1 MKTFVYNAGA
11 LYSWL
16 TNGARQMLATR
27 FEASLSVCCCWHEL
41 HQLNSSRQIN
51 LVLVGYLF
59 HVIQSRTVQLD

>member
-1 MKTFVYNAGA
+1 MKIFVYNAGA

-51 LVLVGYLF
+51 LGFGWLPILR
-59 HVIQSRTVQLD
+59 HSIAHCTT